1 MRSTVSTA
9 KSNTTMTMYGLRAA
23 CEYLQISRATMYRL
37 IKSRQIAYSKIGMG
51 RGTYRFRTEDLDK
64 YIEKNR
70 VEPLTEETA
79 VVSEH

>member
-1 MRSTVSTA
+1 MRSTSSTVE
-9 KSNTTMTMYGLRAA
+9 SNMTMTMYGLRAA

-79 VVSEH
+79 AVSEH

>member
-1 MRSTVSTA
+1 MRATIPIA

-51 RGTYRFRTEDLDK
+51 RGTYRFRTEDLDE
-64 YIEKNR
+64 YLEKNR
-70 VEPLTEETA
+70 VEPLAKETA
-79 VVSEH
+79 AVSER

>member
-9 KSNTTMTMYGLRAA
+9 RSNTTMTVYGLRAA

-37 IKSRQIAYSKIGMG
+37 IKDRQIAYSKIGMG

-64 YIEKNR
+64 YLEKNR
-70 VEPLTEETA
+70 VEPLTEKAAA
-79 VVSEH
+79 VSKR